1 MARTM
6 KIIITLL
13 ITLLSFSIQAD
24 EIYQESAVDLCQ
36 NLKQKSYKDKCLKQI
51 KTQSFNE
58 TALTYCANTGS
69 WNKIKTCLGLI
80 ENNQYQSAPLTLCH
94 SAKYFNNDF
103 KACMKE
109 IANKSY
115 VSTIEVGLC
124 QQQKSFNK
132 KVKCLVAASSTAF
145 DVQVES
151 KKENNSQALARLKAD
166 VKKAYELLRTNKTA
180 DATILLHDIVTSFE
194 K

>member
-1 MARTM
+1 M

-69 WNKIKTCLGLI
+69 WSKIKTCLGLI
-80 ENNQYQSAPLTLCH
+80 KNNQYQSAPLTLCH

-115 VSTIEVGLC
+115 VSNIEVGLC

-132 KVKCLVAASSTAF
+132 KVKCLVGASSTDF
-145 DVQVES
+145 KVQVES
-151 KKENNSQALARLKAD
+151 EKENNSQVLVSLKAD